1 MFFYLSK
8 VLWFFA
14 EPSNLLMV
22 IVALSTWALY
32 GRQAHLGRRFLV
44 IATLLLLFFGMGPG
58 GAWLLIPLEDRFPQ
72 LAADFPAPTGII
84 VLGGGVDEVVS
95 SARNTAELSP
105 AGTRMTASAA
115 LARRYPHARLVFTGG
130 SGSLLGG
137 DVSEAEIAKRIY
149 VGMGIPADRLTLEQ
163 ESRNTWENAV
173 MTRDLVKP
181 KPGEV
186 WLLVTSA
193 FHMPRSMGIFRK
205 AGFEV
210 VPCPVDYTTRGWWQD
225 YVRPSMDTAQGL
237 RRLDVAAREWM
248 GLVADYLSGKTT
260 ALFPSP

>member
-14 EPSNLLMV
+14 QPSNLLMM
-22 IVALSTWALY
+22 IVALSAWGLY
-32 GRQAHLGRRFLV
+32 GLRARWARRFLV
-44 IATLLLLFFGMGPG
+44 MATLIMLLFGVGPG
-58 GAWLLIPLEDRFPQ
+58 GTWLLIPLEDRFPQ
-72 LAADFPAPTGII
+72 LPADFPEPTGII
-84 VLGGGVDEVVS
+84 VLGGGVDEVIS

-105 AGTRMTASAA
+105 AGTRMTASAT
-115 LARRYPHARLVFTGG
+115 LARRYPNARLVFTGG

-137 DVSEAEIAKRIY
+137 DTSEAEVAKRIY

-186 WLLVTSA
+186 WILLTSA
-193 FHMPRSMGIFRK
+193 YHMPRSMGIFRK
-205 AGFEV
+205 AGFDV
-210 VPCPVDYTTRGWWQD
+210 VPCPVDYMTRGWWRD
-225 YVRPSMDTAQGL
+225 YVQPSLDTAQGL
-237 RRLDVAAREWM
+237 RRFDIGVREWI
-248 GLVADYLSGKTT
+248 GLIAYYYSGKTT